1 MALKEKALFFA
12 FCPILRFLFF
22 GRRKAES
29 CLCPRSDFMSIPVL
43 DFEAL
48 CQKKGLKMTDQRR
61 VVAQVLLQAE
71 GHPDVEE
78 VYAMASQLDGKVSL
92 ATVYRTVRIL
102 EDAGVIQKH
111 SFGDGRARYEAV
123 SDDHHDHL
131 IDIDTR
137 EVIEFY
143 DPKLEA
149 LKQEIAARYG
159 YTLIDHRLDL
169 YGRRKK
175 HTEPGA

>member
-1 MALKEKALFFA
+1 M
-12 FCPILRFLFF
+12 
-22 GRRKAES
+22 
-29 CLCPRSDFMSIPVL
+29 
-43 DFEAL
+43 
-48 CQKKGLKMTDQRR
+48 
-61 VVAQVLLQAE
+61 
-71 GHPDVEE
+71 
-78 VYAMASQLDGKVSL
+78 
-92 ATVYRTVRIL
+92 
-102 EDAGVIQKH
+102 IQKH

-175 HTEPGA
+175 HTESGA